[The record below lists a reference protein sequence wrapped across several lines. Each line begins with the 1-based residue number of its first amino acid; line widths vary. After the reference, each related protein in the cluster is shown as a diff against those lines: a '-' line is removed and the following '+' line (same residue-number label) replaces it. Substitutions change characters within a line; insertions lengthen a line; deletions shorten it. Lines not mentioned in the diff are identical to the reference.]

1 MKEFKRKVQYY
12 ETDKMGIT
20 HHSNYIRMMEEARI
34 DYFNSVDMPYDK
46 LESIGIISP
55 VIGINCKYRKAT
67 TFPDELKI
75 YTKVL
80 EYNSAKLVM
89 NYIFKND
96 KDEVV
101 FEANSEHC
109 FLDSNNKLVRMKRD
123 YPEFD
128 EKLKML
134 IEE

>member
-1 MKEFKRKVQYY
+1 MKEYKRNIQYY

-34 DYFNSVDMPYDK
+34 DYFNQVNMPYDK
-46 LESIGIISP
+46 LEAMGIISP
-55 VIGINCKYRKAT
+55 VIGISCKYRKAT
-67 TFPDELKI
+67 TFPDELTI
-75 YTKVL
+75 YTKVS

-89 NYIFKND
+89 NYVFKN
-96 KDEVV
+96 KNNEVV

-128 EKLKML
+128 EKLKAL